1 MAAPLNV
8 NPEVVV
14 QRLGNQIGGLAA
26 ELAMRDTQLEAA
38 QTALAERDARIAEL
52 EQEVVELKGEDAEAP
67 QPADA

>member
-14 QRLGNQIGGLAA
+14 QRLGSQIGGLAA

-38 QTALAERDARIAEL
+38 QARIAEL
-52 EQEVVELKGEDAEAP
+52 EAELAGPSDDA
-67 QPADA
+67 PAEKPVAKRGTAASS